1 VIRAYDNKT
10 PAASEAIRSKRSGML
25 DAMSET
31 SPRERFAEIA
41 HLPDERIGL
50 AEAALWI
57 AAEEQPGLDPDPWLA
72 RLDEMGER
80 LRLRIEGLRDP
91 LDRVERLSGFLTD
104 EVGLRGNAE
113 DYYDP
118 RNSFL
123 NEVLERGLG
132 IPITLAL
139 IYIEVGRRAGVP
151 LDGVG
156 FPGHF
161 LLRHSLHPQL
171 LIDPFD
177 GGRLLTQD
185 DCREMLE
192 RLSGGTLPFDARL
205 LRPSSPRQILAR
217 MLNNLRGVYL
227 HRGEYLRAIG
237 ALDRVLL
244 LDPDDVGAR
253 RDRGLL
259 SLRWG
264 DPARGIEDLEHYLRL
279 EPEAPDHEAIEQ
291 VILEARQRRV
301 N

>member
-1 VIRAYDNKT
+1 MAMNATSTPRA
-10 PAASEAIRSKRSGML
+10 
-25 DAMSET
+25 
-31 SPRERFAEIA
+31 RFAAIA
-41 HLPDERIGL
+41 ELPDERIDL

-57 AAEEQPGLDPDPWLA
+57 AAEEQPGLDPVPWLE
-72 RLDEMGER
+72 RLDGIAGR
-80 LRLRIEGLRDP
+80 LRPQLAGVRDP
-91 LDRVERLSGFLTD
+91 LDRVGRLAGFLAD

-118 RNSFL
+118 RNSLL
-123 NEVLERGLG
+123 NEVLARGLG

-139 IYIEVGRRAGVP
+139 VYMEVGRRAGVP

-171 LIDPFD
+171 LFDPFE
-177 GGRLLTQD
+177 GGRPLTED
-185 DCREMLE
+185 DCRSMLD
-192 RLSGGTLPFDARL
+192 RLSGGTLAFDARL
-205 LRPSSPRQILAR
+205 LKPASPRQILVR
-217 MLNNLRGVYL
+217 MLNNLQRIYL
-227 HRGEYLRAIG
+227 HRGEFLRTLS

-264 DPARGIEDLEHYLRL
+264 DPACGIEDLRRYLVL
-279 EPEAPDHEAIEQ
+279 EPEAPDHAAIESL
-291 VILEARQRRV
+291 IDEAGRRHV
-301 N
+301 H

>member
-1 VIRAYDNKT
+1 MLG
-10 PAASEAIRSKRSGML
+10 GMIG
-25 DAMSET
+25 T
-31 SPRERFAEIA
+31 SPRERFAAIA
-41 HLPDERIGL
+41 CLPDEEIGL

-57 AAEEQPGLDPDPWLA
+57 AAEEQPGLDPEPWLA
-72 RLDEMGER
+72 RLNEMGER
-80 LRLRIEGLRDP
+80 LRPHLEALRDP
-91 LDRVERLSGFLTD
+91 LDRLERLSAFLSE
-104 EVGLRGNAE
+104 EVGLRGNGE

-139 IYIEVGRRAGVP
+139 VYIEVGRRAGVP

-177 GGRLLTQD
+177 GGRLLTED
-185 DCREMLE
+185 DCREILKQ
-192 RLSGGTLPFDARL
+192 LSGGTLAFDTRL
-205 LRPSSPRQILAR
+205 LRPSSPRQILVR

-227 HRGEYLRAIG
+227 HRGEYLRALA

-264 DPARGIEDLEHYLRL
+264 DPARGIEDLEHYLIL
-279 EPEAPDHEAIEQ
+279 EPDAPDHEAIEQ
-291 VILEARQRRV
+291 VIVEARGRRV

>member
-1 VIRAYDNKT
+1 
-10 PAASEAIRSKRSGML
+10 
-25 DAMSET
+25 MSST
-31 SPRERFAEIA
+31 PRERFAAIA
-41 HLPDERIGL
+41 RLPDEQIGL

-57 AAEEQPGLDPDPWLA
+57 AAEEQPGLDPEPWLA
-72 RLDEMGER
+72 RLDSMGER
-80 LRLRIEGLRDP
+80 LRPRVEDLRDP
-91 LDRVERLSGFLTD
+91 LDRVERLSGFLAD

-118 RNSFL
+118 RNSYL
-123 NEVLERGLG
+123 NEVLDRGLG

-161 LLRHSLHPQL
+161 LLRHSHHTQL
-171 LIDPFD
+171 VIDPFD
-177 GGRLLTQD
+177 RGRLLTVD
-185 DCREMLE
+185 DCKEMLE
-192 RLSGGTLPFDARL
+192 RLSNGTLPFDPRL
-205 LRPSSPRQILAR
+205 LRPSTPRQILIR

-227 HRGEYLRAIG
+227 HRGEQLRVIG
-237 ALDRVLL
+237 VLDRVLL

-264 DPARGIEDLEHYLRL
+264 DPARGIEDLERYLAL
-279 EPEAPDHEAIEQ
+279 EPEAPDHEAIEN
-291 VILEARQRRV
+291 VIAEARQRPV
-301 N
+301 H